1 MELCESLL
9 QRRRLDSTSRLSLR
23 QIEEISEVARL
34 LFVAYL
40 SESGLARG
48 PCHPP
53 VEHPWSSITA
63 LPRRSTRRREMGHG
77 LVNILSS
84 LSSSSAWICSFLQA
98 ANEQPFRVGDEA
110 GVVEAAAPAVME

>member
-63 LPRRSTRRREMGHG
+63 LPTRRREMGRG
-77 LVNILSS
+77 LVNIFS
-84 LSSSSAWICSFLQA
+84 
-98 ANEQPFRVGDEA
+98 PR
-110 GVVEAAAPAVME
+110 